1 VGQTMRAVGVNAF
14 GGPEALEVIEV
25 PVPCPQEGEVLVKL
39 AYAGINFIDVY
50 MRSGRYA
57 KSDTYQTPLP
67 MVLGMEGAG
76 QVAKVGKGV
85 GQVKEGDTVAWCIVR
100 GAYADYAV
108 VPAWRLVKV
117 PDGVPLDVAT
127 ALQLQGCTAHYL
139 THSAFA
145 FKEGDVCLAH
155 AGAGGVGQLLTQ
167 LAKLRGATVIV
178 TVGSDEKAE
187 IARSLG
193 ADHVILYAEE
203 DFRERVMEITSGRG
217 VDVVYD
223 AVGRDTIHKSI
234 RSLAKRGLCVNF
246 GGASGL
252 VETIEPLELA
262 EAGSVF
268 FTRPHLADYMRD
280 TLEIEPRADNLFAA
294 FRAGQLKVTVD
305 TAFPLE
311 QAARAH
317 ETIEGR
323 GTRGKLLLDVA
334 G

>member
-1 VGQTMRAVGVNAF
+1 MTETMRAVGVNAF
-14 GGPEALEVIEV
+14 GGPDALEMLEQPVPEPGEGEALVR
-25 PVPCPQEGEVLVKL
+25 L

-50 MRSGRYA
+50 MRSGHYA
-57 KSDTYQTPLP
+57 RSATYRTPLP

-76 QVAKVGKGV
+76 AVAKLGPGV
-85 GQVKEGDTVAWCIVR
+85 EGLKEGDAVAWCIHR

-145 FKEGDVCLAH
+145 LGEGHACLVH

-167 LAKLRGATVIV
+167 LARARGATVIV
-178 TVGSDEKAE
+178 TVGSQEKAE
-187 IARSLG
+187 IAHALG
-193 ADHVILYAEE
+193 AGHAILYAQE
-203 DFRERVMEITSGRG
+203 DFRERVMDITDGRG

-234 RSLAKRGLCVNF
+234 RSLARRGLCVNY

-252 VETIEPLELA
+252 VESIEPLELA

-280 TLEIEPRADNLFAA
+280 AQEIAGRVDDLFSAW
-294 FRAGQLKVTVD
+294 RAGDLKVAIDTV
-305 TAFPLE
+305 FPLAE
-311 QAARAH
+311 AARAH

-323 GTRGKLLLDVA
+323 GTRGKLLLDVGA
-334 G
+334 